1 MPLPVGLRALAN
13 RDFRVYYSG
22 NLVSQVC
29 MWMQTVTQS
38 WLVLQLTHS
47 PFLLGLIATLQFGP
61 ILLFSVFAGILADRL
76 SKRRI
81 LIFTQ
86 TVQCMLALTLGLV
99 VWSGHAQYWTVAVV
113 AVMWGIMSA
122 VDQPARQSFIIEL
135 VGRQHLTSAVG
146 LNSASFNTARII
158 GPAVAGVLIARVGLF
173 AAFLLNA
180 LAFLVSIYALTRVPA
195 RPPARRAGTVPILEE
210 IAEGIAY
217 AARTPTVRFLLGLQV
232 TVSFCVFNFSVYVP
246 LLASRVLG
254 LGSEGFGF
262 LMASLG
268 VGAVAAGL
276 SLGAIGSREP
286 PTVLITAAL
295 GVACSGLLFLSVT
308 HTFWLAACFLAMI
321 GLTGTFVNTGCN
333 TSLQL
338 AAPDVLRGRIM
349 SLYTLLSGGIFPLS
363 ALFVGS
369 VSEAAGV
376 SRAFAVNGVLG
387 LAALALLVWGRQRRL
402 RRHSA

>member
-1 MPLPVGLRALAN
+1 VPLPVGLRALAN
-13 RDFRVYYSG
+13 RDFRVYFAG

-76 SKRRI
+76 PKRSI
-81 LIFTQ
+81 LMFTQ
-86 TVQCMLALTLGLV
+86 SVQCALALTLGIV
-99 VWSGHAQYWTVAVV
+99 VWSGHARYGTVAVV

-122 VDQPARQSFIIEL
+122 LDQPSRQSFIIEL

-173 AAFLLNA
+173 AAFILNA
-180 LAFLVSIYALTRVPA
+180 LAFLVSIFALTRVPGRA
-195 RPPARRAGTVPILEE
+195 PARRAGGVPILEE
-210 IAEGIAY
+210 IAEGVAY
-217 AARTPTVRFLLGLQV
+217 VARTPAVRFLLGLQV

-262 LMASLG
+262 LMTSLG
-268 VGAVAAGL
+268 VGAVVAGL

-286 PTVLITAAL
+286 PVVLIASAL
-295 GVACSGLLFLSVT
+295 GVACSGLLLLSVT
-308 HTFWLAACFLAMI
+308 RSFWLAACFLAMI

-338 AAPDVLRGRIM
+338 MVPDALRGRIM
-349 SLYTLLSGGIFPLS
+349 SLYTLLSGGIFPVS

-376 SRAFAVNGVLG
+376 STAFAVNGALGLGVLG
-387 LAALALLVWGRQRRL
+387 LLAWTRQRRL
-402 RRHSA
+402 RRHAA

>member
-1 MPLPVGLRALAN
+1 VPLPVGLRALAN
-13 RDFRVYYSG
+13 RDYRVYYAG
-22 NLVSQVC
+22 NIVSQVC

-76 SKRRI
+76 PKRSI

-86 TVQCMLALTLGLV
+86 SVQCVLALTLGIV

-122 VDQPARQSFIIEL
+122 IDQPARQSFIIEL

-158 GPAVAGVLIARVGLF
+158 GPAVAGILIARVGLF
-173 AAFLLNA
+173 LAFILNA
-180 LAFLVSIYALTRVPA
+180 LAFIVSIGALTRVPA
-195 RPPARRAGTVPILEE
+195 RPPARRAGAMPILEE
-210 IAEGIAY
+210 IAEGVAY

-246 LLASRVLG
+246 LLATRVLG

-262 LMASLG
+262 LMTSLG

-276 SLGAIGSREP
+276 SLGTIGSREP
-286 PTVLITAAL
+286 PATMIAASL
-295 GVACSGLLFLSVT
+295 GVACSGLLVLSVT
-308 HTFWLAACFLAMI
+308 RSFWLAACVLVVI

-338 AAPDVLRGRIM
+338 SAPDVLRGRVM
-349 SLYTLLSGGIFPLS
+349 SLYTLLSGGIFPVS

-376 SRAFAVNGVLG
+376 SRAFAVNGMLG
-387 LAALALLVWGRQRRL
+387 LSVLALLLWGRRRRL
-402 RRHSA
+402 RRYAT